1 MGSRKLM
8 IGVTIMALLSTATL
22 VSSTIE
28 CSAVTALVSTCYTFI
43 TYGSP
48 DPFPGSPCCN
58 AMANLKVIADTIEN
72 RRFACRCLLGLISTY
87 NPNVYAIA
95 TLPDFCQVSLGF
107 NIDPNTDCN
116 LSAFSWFCPNPQKP
130 PKPPPIK

>member
-8 IGVTIMALLSTATL
+8 IGVTIMVLLSTAATL

-116 LSAFSWFCPNPQKP
+116 L
-130 PKPPPIK
+130 IL

>member
-1 MGSRKLM
+1 MELCKMGSRTLMM
-8 IGVTIMALLSTATL
+8 IGTTLTLLFSSVTL
-22 VSSTIE
+22 VSSTEE
-28 CSAVTALVSTCYTFI
+28 CASVTSLVTTCYTFI
-43 TYGSP
+43 TYGTP

-72 RRFACRCLLGLISTY
+72 RRFACRCLMGLIATY
-87 NPNVYAIA
+87 NPNAYAIA

-116 LSAFSWFCPNPQKP
+116 FIL
-130 PKPPPIK
+130 